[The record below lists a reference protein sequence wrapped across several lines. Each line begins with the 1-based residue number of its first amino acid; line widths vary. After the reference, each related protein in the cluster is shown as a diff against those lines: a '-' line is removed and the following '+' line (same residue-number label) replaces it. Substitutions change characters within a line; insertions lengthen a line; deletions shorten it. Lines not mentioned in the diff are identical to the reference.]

1 VGYHCPSIY
10 SPAPF
15 APVARRAA
23 LESGKELG
31 LQLKFIFESLR
42 LRSRSTVRARFACAA
57 GVCALLIL
65 TAGATHAGEPAE
77 SSGNRAAA
85 GNGSSVFPA
94 APERDLVVRTCTAC
108 HAPELVIAKRHTPE
122 EWDDIIA
129 KMVDRGAQANDT
141 EQQQILAYLV
151 RFFGPSQ
158 AAAPSNAAAPRA
170 LAPRPKP
177 SNAFGWYDQGR

>member
-1 VGYHCPSIY
+1 M
-10 SPAPF
+10 
-15 APVARRAA
+15 
-23 LESGKELG
+23 
-31 LQLKFIFESLR
+31 
-42 LRSRSTVRARFACAA
+42 
-57 GVCALLIL
+57 LIL
-65 TAGATHAGEPAE
+65 TAGATRADEAAE
-77 SSGNRAAA
+77 STGKRAAA

-151 RFFGPSQ
+151 RFFGPSH
-158 AAAPSNAAAPRA
+158 AVAP
-170 LAPRPKP
+170 
-177 SNAFGWYDQGR
+177 

>member
-1 VGYHCPSIY
+1 
-10 SPAPF
+10 
-15 APVARRAA
+15 
-23 LESGKELG
+23 LE
-31 LQLKFIFESLR
+31 LQSVIGSLR
-42 LRSRSTVRARFACAA
+42 GSRSKLHARLASTA

-65 TAGATHAGEPAE
+65 AVGATRAEEPAE
-77 SSGNRAAA
+77 ST

-108 HAPELVIAKRHTPE
+108 HAPELVIAKRHTAE

-151 RFFGPSQ
+151 RFFGPSH
-158 AAAPSNAAAPRA
+158 AAAP
-170 LAPRPKP
+170 
-177 SNAFGWYDQGR
+177 

>member
-1 VGYHCPSIY
+1 VS
-10 SPAPF
+10 S
-15 APVARRAA
+15 
-23 LESGKELG
+23 
-31 LQLKFIFESLR
+31 
-42 LRSRSTVRARFACAA
+42 RSRVRARFASAA

-65 TAGATHAGEPAE
+65 TAGATRAD
-77 SSGNRAAA
+77 NRAAA

-108 HAPELVIAKRHTPE
+108 HAPELVIAKPHTPE

-151 RFFGPSQ
+151 RFFGPSH
-158 AAAPSNAAAPRA
+158 AAAP
-170 LAPRPKP
+170 
-177 SNAFGWYDQGR
+177 

>member
-1 VGYHCPSIY
+1 MCLQLQSIIG
-10 SPAPF
+10 SLRGSRSKPR
-15 APVARRAA
+15 AR
-23 LESGKELG
+23 LES
-31 LQLKFIFESLR
+31 
-42 LRSRSTVRARFACAA
+42 AA
-57 GVCALLIL
+57 GLCALLIL
-65 TAGATHAGEPAE
+65 TAGATRADGPAE
-77 SSGNRAAA
+77 STGNQAAA

-151 RFFGPSQ
+151 RFFSPSH
-158 AAAPSNAAAPRA
+158 AATP
-170 LAPRPKP
+170 
-177 SNAFGWYDQGR
+177 